1 MTLPDPPD
9 VKDDL
14 FRLLIDRVKDYAI
27 FVLDPAGIVK
37 SWNAGAENIKGYK
50 AHEIIGHHFSR
61 FYPSEAIRAG
71 WPGTELEAAKRDGRF
86 EDEGWRLRKDG
97 TKFWAN
103 VVITALYDDDGVH
116 RGFAKVTR
124 DLTDRMRLQRL
135 EADAQVMSQFVAML
149 AHELRNPLAPIR
161 NAVSVAQHPNADPK
175 KLGWALSVIDRQ
187 SQHLT
192 ALVNDLLEV
201 SRVTS
206 GRVRLDL
213 RRVRLS
219 ESLDQA
225 IEAIRS
231 QCEEKQHKLQVDR
244 QCDPVVRGDAVRL
257 TQILSNVL
265 MNACKY
271 TPPGGRIDVT
281 LAEAGGSA
289 SVSVRD
295 TGLGIPA
302 DLLPR
307 IFDLFTQDQRALDR
321 SEGGLGLGLS
331 IARNLAEMHGGTL
344 TAISEGR
351 GCGSEFVLQVPMLD
365 RADSEFPD
373 QVRVLVVDDNHDAA
387 LALQAMIELNGHRC
401 VVAFNAESAIAAA
414 RSTLPDVA
422 LLDIGLPGMNGYELA
437 RRLRALPELNGI
449 VLAAVTGYS
458 SEEDRREAIDAGFDL
473 HFAKPVDYGKIV
485 EAVPVL
491 RTA

>member
-219 ESLDQA
+219 ESLDLA